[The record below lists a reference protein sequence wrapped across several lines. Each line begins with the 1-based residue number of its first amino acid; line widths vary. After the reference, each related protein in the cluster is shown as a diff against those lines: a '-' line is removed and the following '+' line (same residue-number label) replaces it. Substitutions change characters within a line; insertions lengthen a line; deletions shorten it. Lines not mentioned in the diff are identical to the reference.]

1 MKKETKRLMALLL
14 SIPLAL
20 GSFTGCMSGDGAS
33 NSSTGSGES
42 TGGNGNEN
50 AGTNA
55 EEEEIFSIV
64 KEAYNATIAY
74 KGAYTRTA
82 ITQNGDDEAKM
93 DVISVDPDSNRLY
106 HKNHWG
112 RIEKIYPHEDGFV
125 SYIKEASERYI
136 QHDALYASQR
146 INSYFMLSS
155 AIIVNYS
162 NPAEYART
170 EIFNFDSLADYESK
184 VSAWIQDS
192 AAVIDSKTTDEDSDW
207 FGYSNASG
215 IVDVSC
221 TATSDGSYSLTH
233 NHTVSVVY
241 SEGEEIATYEAD
253 ISSPYTEEMF
263 EANTRVL
270 TVKDGKLISFTYD
283 YDGKY
288 IKTMV
293 EDGETSIEED
303 PYSGNITIEFSYE
316 FDQAG
321 FDAIALETPSE
332 MEQATPSSPTVYDF
346 QKPVKIFVGNSTIEF
361 VAEGYS
367 RENAMKDVL
376 YTVGSTFKT
385 LQKSGMSFNTSTRVS
400 SVEFKFYKDEACTQ
414 ELNLSM
420 PTQAS
425 GETLYYG
432 NYTDVEISEADYN
445 AIETVYVKATLSSD
459 YAFINA
465 INVVAYADDI
475 PDSYMPFDDFDDF
488 GHGYCGIVPAGEC
501 NPRSYTQGRVSPITA
516 YYNDVEIT
524 GMMEVVGGTVY
535 DIVYRFVIEEEE
547 LNFFC
552 DFF

>member
-1 MKKETKRLMALLL
+1 
-14 SIPLAL
+14 
-20 GSFTGCMSGDGAS
+20 MSSDGAS
-33 NSSTGSGES
+33 NSSTGAGES
-42 TGGNGNEN
+42 TGGNEN

-106 HKNHWG
+106 HKNQRG

-125 SYIKEASERYI
+125 SYIKESSERYI

-146 INSYFMLSS
+146 INSYFTLSS

-170 EIFNFDSLADYESK
+170 EMFDFASLADYESK
-184 VSAWIQDS
+184 VSTWIQDS
-192 AAVIDSKTTDEDSDW
+192 ATVIDANTLNEDSEW
-207 FGYSNASG
+207 AGYSNAKGS
-215 IVDVSC
+215 VDVSC
-221 TATSDGSYSLTH
+221 TANDDGSYSLTVVQ
-233 NHTVSVVY
+233 NVSLMY
-241 SEGEEIATYEAD
+241 TEGGGISTYEAD
-253 ISSPYTEEMF
+253 VSYPCVEEASIV
-263 EANTRVL
+263 ETATI
-270 TVKDGKLISFTYD
+270 TAKDGKVISITHDHSDTYTAT
-283 YDGKY
+283 
-288 IKTMV
+288 I
-293 EDGETSIEED
+293 EAEGETYVETDESASSLQTAI
-303 PYSGNITIEFSYE
+303 SYE